1 MVVLGISPDSVERQ
15 AQFKDKEKLQF
26 NLLADVEHEVAEKYG
41 VWIEK
46 KLYGRTYWGN
56 ERSSFLIDAE
66 GKIEHI
72 FRKVNPKEHSGQ
84 VLAAIYGA
92 E

>member
-15 AQFKDKEKLQF
+15 AQFKEKEKLQF
-26 NLLADVEHEVAEKYG
+26 SLLADVEHEVAEKYG

-66 GKIEHI
+66 GKFERI
-72 FRKVNPKEHSGQ
+72 FRKVDPKKHSGQ
-84 VLAAIYGA
+84 VLAAIYGT

>member
-1 MVVLGISPDSVERQ
+1 MVLGISPDSVERQ
-15 AQFKDKEKLQF
+15 AKFRDQENLPF

-46 KLYGRTYWGN
+46 KMYGRTYWGN

-66 GKIEHI
+66 GKIV
-72 FRKVNPKEHSGQ
+72 RRWDKVKVDGHAEE
-84 VLAAIYGA
+84 VRRAVAAL
-92 E
+92 